1 MARTSRYRPRVAVA
15 TPLEEQL
22 RTGARDLIR
31 FDALRTLQTAADRRI
46 SIASPV
52 AGLDININ
60 LTGDQMAAIDA
71 KPTLGARARRMVR
84 NAADGIVREA
94 QKISKR
100 TYDTGLFISSWRAKT
115 DFSDEGRFKIL
126 VSNTAPYA
134 SYVKRAGADWK
145 AGRTVVDTYIMPMI
159 RTERKRLIA
168 DLKSAIVQDVKSAS
182 VKRKAGAA

>member
-1 MARTSRYRPRVAVA
+1 MWGKPGDAQQAAVA
-15 TPLEEQL
+15 
-22 RTGARDLIR
+22 D
-31 FDALRTLQTAADRRI
+31 
-46 SIASPV
+46 
-52 AGLDININ
+52 
-60 LTGDQMAAIDA
+60 
-71 KPTLGARARRMVR
+71 KPGLGARARKLVR

-134 SYVKRAGADWK
+134 NYVKRAGSDWK
-145 AGRTVVDTYIMPMI
+145 AGRTVVETYIMPMV

-168 DLKSAIVQDVKSAS
+168 DLKDAIVRDVKAAS
-182 VKRKAGAA
+182 MKRKAAS